1 MQNFWHY
8 KCLYH
13 IFSDL
18 HRKVSKTLIC
28 NISLG
33 KKTKTKKTCL
43 SALKNVA
50 MLGETNNQFYMAL
63 VTINLIGRFPPP
75 SQYPIG
81 KLFSEN
87 LSFPYHDMLNHI

>member
-1 MQNFWHY
+1 
-8 KCLYH
+8 
-13 IFSDL
+13 
-18 HRKVSKTLIC
+18 
-28 NISLG
+28 LG

-75 SQYPIG
+75 PPTKKNKI
-81 KLFSEN
+81 KTTITTTKIN
-87 LSFPYHDMLNHI
+87 I